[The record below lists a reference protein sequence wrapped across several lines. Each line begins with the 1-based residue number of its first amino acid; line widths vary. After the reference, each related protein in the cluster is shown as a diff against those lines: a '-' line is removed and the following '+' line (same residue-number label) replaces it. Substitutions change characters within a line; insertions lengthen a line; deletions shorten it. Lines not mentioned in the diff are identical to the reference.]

1 MITKEEK
8 ELDEKIKKENK
19 SIVQISSRANKVAI
33 IKSNEDLIKAV
44 EFLVQVKNKLK
55 NYEEERLSYTEP
67 INKTLKRL
75 NDRFKILTEPLK
87 LAQRGVKDAVL
98 TYRKKKEEK
107 RQIEEKKI
115 RKKNGNE
122 NIILP
127 EIVPD
132 IVESKSGEIRTR
144 KNWVF
149 KIVDE
154 KKVPREYMI
163 IDEKKVREAIRE
175 GKRKIKGLEIYQEE
189 DLSTY

>member
-98 TYRKKKEEK
+98 TYRKEKEEK

-149 KIVDE
+149 KIVEE
-154 KKVPREYMI
+154 KKVPREYLKTDDI
-163 IDEKKVREAIRE
+163 KINKAIRE
-175 GKRKIKGLEIYQEE
+175 GERKIKGLEIYQEE